1 VTVTIMLPAPPAPHL
16 GARPLPA
23 TPDAACGRCRRYR
36 AMAIGFG
43 GMTATKALK
52 HFQIN
57 LTDVLVFLS
66 RLTAQ
71 ATSHVITP
79 TSHMAEVVTATALTA
94 TLVVYIALSA
104 TATVQYVKPVAAQA
118 HLRWTSRTFSGPSVA
133 VTAVKSRCGSA
144 SDATASEV
152 FHCRQRAR
160 ISIGAHENATAQSDS
175 ICYRASRRTVE
186 GRW

>member
-1 VTVTIMLPAPPAPHL
+1 MLFALHPINRYGEDAMVADAGRPSQFPASTRNQRGLSIAFAARRWRTHAPASRPYGETQADVVTVTIMLPAPPAPHL

-71 ATSHVITP
+71 AT
-79 TSHMAEVVTATALTA
+79 
-94 TLVVYIALSA
+94 
-104 TATVQYVKPVAAQA
+104 
-118 HLRWTSRTFSGPSVA
+118 
-133 VTAVKSRCGSA
+133 GSA
-144 SDATASEV
+144 S
-152 FHCRQRAR
+152 
-160 ISIGAHENATAQSDS
+160 
-175 ICYRASRRTVE
+175 
-186 GRW
+186 